1 MEILYYYPELNN
13 SMYKWQRIH
22 FLDELKR
29 YNINFDIFNP
39 LLYDDLDQANE
50 ELIRKI
56 GVMKYDLFFT
66 NLCNKKHIYP
76 ESIQEIKKKGIPS
89 VSFRSDNLII
99 PFNDKELSPLF
110 DRVWLTS
117 VETARLYEKWGAKV
131 YFAPYA
137 ANPFTY
143 TYSDGPINKKV
154 CFIGTLYGSRPLMIN
169 KLTKEGVLVDAFS
182 RKSVHSSSGVNIS
195 DGVKFN
201 MKGMTK
207 WDLLIGRLSYT
218 EGRKLLMGDFVS
230 RIRGSEP
237 IKENVNLSLLPSVP
251 FDEMIQNYGS
261 YSLSIAYTSS
271 ERTDILRN
279 PLKII
284 DLRNFEIPM
293 CGGVELCRYNK
304 ELASYFEDGK
314 EMVFYNSDEEM
325 IEKATYYT
333 QKASDAEIRRIKAAA
348 RKKAENEHNWRVRFV
363 GLFQELGL
371 KC

>member
-1 MEILYYYPELNN
+1 
-13 SMYKWQRIH
+13 
-22 FLDELKR
+22 
-29 YNINFDIFNP
+29 
-39 LLYDDLDQANE
+39 
-50 ELIRKI
+50 
-56 GVMKYDLFFT
+56 
-66 NLCNKKHIYP
+66 
-76 ESIQEIKKKGIPS
+76 
-89 VSFRSDNLII
+89 
-99 PFNDKELSPLF
+99 
-110 DRVWLTS
+110 
-117 VETARLYEKWGAKV
+117 
-131 YFAPYA
+131 
-137 ANPFTY
+137 
-143 TYSDGPINKKV
+143 
-154 CFIGTLYGSRPLMIN
+154 
-169 KLTKEGVLVDAFS
+169 
-182 RKSVHSSSGVNIS
+182 
-195 DGVKFN
+195 
-201 MKGMTK
+201 
-207 WDLLIGRLSYT
+207 
-218 EGRKLLMGDFVS
+218 MGDFVS